1 MIDIDPE
8 RLDAYAHRSRAL
20 TMLGM
25 DDLAAADI
33 EFLAGRGVDVE
44 ALAAELAELRAGR

>member
-1 MIDIDPE
+1 MIGIDPE

-25 DDLAAADI
+25 DELAAADI
-33 EFLAGRGVDVE
+33 KFLVDRGADVE
-44 ALAAELAELRAGR
+44 ALEAELAELRAAR